1 MLIIYA
7 CYGGAHTSPMAAAIH
22 LGRLKGDPL
31 PSLEDILNVQ
41 YFDVLATG
49 DRGRVFP
56 VGTDELGNQV
66 YILGR
71 GNYQQPIIQAV
82 KSGYMLAG
90 GDPRQIMFVNTLK
103 GVNWPMR
110 VGGFLSRRLGL
121 ISLGRM
127 VAAIGA
133 RWAYPKLMEIVA
145 ETKAKCAA
153 GGHRHSPSFSF
164 RQE

>member
-31 PSLEDILNVQ
+31 PSSEDILNIQ

-56 VGTDELGNQV
+56 VGTDEFGNQV

-71 GNYQQPIIQAV
+71 GNHLQPIIQAV

-90 GDPRQIMFVNTLK
+90 GDPRQIMFINTLK

-110 VGGFLSRRLGL
+110 IGGFLSRRLGL
-121 ISLGRM
+121 VSLGRL
-127 VAAIGA
+127 VAAVGA
-133 RWAYPKLMEIVA
+133 RRAYPKLAEIVA
-145 ETKAKCAA
+145 ETKAKCAVA
-153 GGHRHSPSFSF
+153 GRINPASFTF